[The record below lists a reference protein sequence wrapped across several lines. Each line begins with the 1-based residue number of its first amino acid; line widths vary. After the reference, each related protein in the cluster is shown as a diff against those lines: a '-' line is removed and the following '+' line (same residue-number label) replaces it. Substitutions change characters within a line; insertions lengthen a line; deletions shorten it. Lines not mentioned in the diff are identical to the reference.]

1 MFSTMSYSQDS
12 DAVMLKL
19 KNVKELFEMDLI
31 TKHEYDSISNKLKD
45 LILSQKVNSNDSE
58 NNSIIITTE
67 NNELNNLDD
76 SKKLE
81 SDFKPIFSF
90 DELYS
95 NDFIYQGRVIKEKGY
110 GGVLVSSSLREIRR
124 SDGKYFIFDISVS
137 NDTDKT
143 FNFTTDN
150 ISAVIYAKNGK
161 KLEIKALTRKQYMK
175 IKKNRQNLRAGLLA
189 VSAGLNAAS
198 AGYSNSQTNAY
209 GSASYSGSSN
219 SNTRVYGSTSGY
231 LGNLNTRTNSS
242 GRVYGSSTSYTTSYD
257 GGAAYAASQNEQAK
271 LNAFVAASEENKR
284 RWNEEYL
291 RNNTMTPKAS
301 VSGLLNIKYYK
312 AVRLDLIVTTNG
324 YDYVFEWD
332 PNEAEN

>member
-1 MFSTMSYSQDS
+1 MG
-12 DAVMLKL
+12 
-19 KNVKELFEMDLI
+19 
-31 TKHEYDSISNKLKD
+31 ISKRSF
-45 LILSQKVNSNDSE
+45 IS
-58 NNSIIITTE
+58 
-67 NNELNNLDD
+67 
-76 SKKLE
+76 SK
-81 SDFKPIFSF
+81 
-90 DELYS
+90 
-95 NDFIYQGRVIKEKGY
+95 
-110 GGVLVSSSLREIRR
+110 
-124 SDGKYFIFDISVS
+124 IS
-137 NDTDKT
+137 
-143 FNFTTDN
+143 
-150 ISAVIYAKNGK
+150 
-161 KLEIKALTRKQYMK
+161 
-175 IKKNRQNLRAGLLA
+175 
-189 VSAGLNAAS
+189 
-198 AGYSNSQTNAY
+198 SNSALK
-209 GSASYSGSSN
+209 SSGSSN

-312 AVRLDLIVTTNG
+312 AVRIDLIVTTNG